1 MTFLKLSMNIPL
13 KSSTIKTSTLK
24 TSTLKTIPM
33 PSTICTAPPVA
44 ASAVLQM
51 TAATRTQARI
61 QMTSRT
67 R

>member
-13 KSSTIKTSTLK
+13 KSSTLK

-51 TAATRTQARI
+51 TAAIPTQVKT
-61 QMTSRT
+61 QKT
-67 R
+67 